1 MAANPYRPLS
11 RLRDGGAVPAL
22 FLLGS
27 HALATW
33 GVRTWEFS
41 VALILM
47 ALWPTSLAL
56 VAAYGII
63 DSLACIILG
72 VGDCLHFSPS
82 SLGEFLGMPPFP
94 SPILDSRD
102 CAFVLVRSPAS
113 FLGVGDCC
121 ILRILYCLGMTLP
134 YPEDAMSRGCN
145 TVLPWDDPPIS

>member
-1 MAANPYRPLS
+1 MPAVASALKTGGAASALAATASAAASDQGIPIGLPSLDPPGAGIPIGPPGAGSPFVLPGHPSPPSPPAMSANPYRPLS

-72 VGDCLHFSPS
+72 VGDC
-82 SLGEFLGMPPFP
+82 
-94 SPILDSRD
+94 
-102 CAFVLVRSPAS
+102 
-113 FLGVGDCC
+113 C
-121 ILRILYCLGMTLP
+121 ILGSM
-134 YPEDAMSRGCN
+134 
-145 TVLPWDDPPIS
+145 